1 MVQSET
7 TILRTLVSIAQ
18 QQGPDAM
25 PAFQSLVS
33 AHQYRGLY
41 DMFRRYVPVGAKVLD
56 WGVGNAHFSY
66 FLVQSGYRAAGFSL
80 EPCTLPA
87 WLPQDGYRLVQGSFD
102 DPVHLPFPDQ
112 SFDVVASI
120 GVLEHVRETGGDE
133 LKSLAEIR
141 RVVRPGGLFL
151 CYHLPNQ
158 YSAIEAMNRWVLTH
172 RHHHAY
178 RFTRDRIRR
187 LLEEAGLEL
196 VEARRY
202 GFLPRN
208 IWHGAPAQLRNKPGT
223 ARAWDALDAVCEK
236 LLAPLCQ
243 SYAVVARR
251 PATAER

>member
-87 WLPQDGYRLVQGSFD
+87 WLPQDGYRFVQGSFD
-102 DPVHLPFPDQ
+102 DPVHLPFPDE

-133 LKSLAEIR
+133 LKSLEEIR
-141 RVVRPGGLFL
+141 RVVQPGGLFL

-187 LLEEAGLEL
+187 LLEASGAR
-196 VEARRY
+196 ARR
-202 GFLPRN
+202 
-208 IWHGAPAQLRNKPGT
+208 GASLRIPSAQHL
-223 ARAWDALDAVCEK
+223 
-236 LLAPLCQ
+236 
-243 SYAVVARR
+243 ARR
-251 PATAER
+251 PGPAPKQARDGARVGCHRRRVREGPRSAVPELRRGRQTSCHS

>member
-120 GVLEHVRETGGDE
+120 GVLEHVRETGGT
-133 LKSLAEIR
+133 SSRASR
-141 RVVRPGGLFL
+141 RSGASSSRAASS
-151 CYHLPNQ
+151 
-158 YSAIEAMNRWVLTH
+158 SAITCRTS
-172 RHHHAY
+172 
-178 RFTRDRIRR
+178 T
-187 LLEEAGLEL
+187 
-196 VEARRY
+196 
-202 GFLPRN
+202 
-208 IWHGAPAQLRNKPGT
+208 AP
-223 ARAWDALDAVCEK
+223 
-236 LLAPLCQ
+236 
-243 SYAVVARR
+243 SR
-251 PATAER
+251 P